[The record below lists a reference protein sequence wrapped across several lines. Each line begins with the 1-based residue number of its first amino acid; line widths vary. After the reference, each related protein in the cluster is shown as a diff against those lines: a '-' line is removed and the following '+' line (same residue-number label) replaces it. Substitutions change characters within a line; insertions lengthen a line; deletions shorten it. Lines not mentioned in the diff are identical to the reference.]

1 MPWCP
6 NCGVEYR
13 QGYKT
18 CIDCK
23 LDLVSEPRPM
33 EETND
38 DDAGEAHLLSLTDPL
53 MADMIEALLISNKIP
68 VLKMFRQAGGY
79 LNLYMGTTAF
89 GVDLYVPAKLLEE
102 AREIVENNH
111 QPVTESDQEIDEEYQ
126 YDNNKRKDRVWVIIL
141 FFIPGVFWLGI
152 IVLFFIYFGMRQ

>member
-38 DDAGEAHLLSLTDPL
+38 DDAGEAHLLSLTD
-53 MADMIEALLISNKIP
+53 
-68 VLKMFRQAGGY
+68 